1 DFDAAFR
8 TYATSIDVL
17 DGERG
22 VLAYRLGAYQ
32 ADLRM
37 VLQFFPG
44 RDLMRA
50 PHLSSAA
57 DNEYLLRSVG
67 LGLMTVGRLLEAFP
81 VCRRSRGAS
90 AALGDPLRETR
101 ALQLLVELNIHTG
114 RFAEAAE
121 LSRGALAAA
130 SRVGDERDR
139 LDEEAC
145 SLAYEAWAWHMR
157 GEVEH
162 AE

>member
-1 DFDAAFR
+1 QVHRALAREYISGRPTPKLEGVTLAELEPFMHAVTHACAAGDFDAAFR
-8 TYATSIDVL
+8 TYSTSVDVL
-17 DGERG
+17 DAEPG

-81 VCRRSRGAS
+81 VCRRSREAA

-101 ALQLLVELNIHTG
+101 ALQLLVELNIH
-114 RFAEAAE
+114 
-121 LSRGALAAA
+121 
-130 SRVGDERDR
+130 
-139 LDEEAC
+139 
-145 SLAYEAWAWHMR
+145 
-157 GEVEH
+157 
-162 AE
+162 